1 KLFDYINAGVPVLAS
16 QLVEIKKIIDKY
28 DIGET
33 IDNHDPKHI
42 AEKINNILNNPKK
55 LDRWKENLKFAAT
68 ELCWENEEKV
78 LMEVYKSYV

>member
-1 KLFDYINAGVPVLAS
+1 MAF
-16 QLVEIKKIIDKY
+16 
-28 DIGET
+28 
-33 IDNHDPKHI
+33 IDNHKPKHI

-68 ELCWENEEKV
+68 KLCWENEEKV